1 MIEQKNS
8 VKQRILDAAVQEFL
22 VSGYQHTS
30 MRTIAAQAGMTVG
43 NVYLYFSGKEAL
55 FKALLDPVLLEVE
68 RLIQY
73 KRGDDQAITP
83 EAFAEFPKEL
93 CEIFLE
99 HRHSFLILLDGSAGS
114 PYEHYREHLR
124 LSARLRIQE
133 ALATLDPCSAT
144 DEPLMD
150 AVTTA
155 LIEGLLRIFTQHA
168 QDSEALQSLLQRFL
182 ICVLGVLFPNIPK
195 S

>member
-8 VKQRILDAAVQEFL
+8 VKQRIMDAAVQEFL
-22 VSGYQHTS
+22 VSGYQHAS

-55 FKALLDPVLLEVE
+55 FKALLEPVMLEAE

-73 KRGDDQAITP
+73 KRGSDRAITP
-83 EAFAEFPKEL
+83 EVFAEFPKEL
-93 CEIFLE
+93 CDIFLK

-133 ALATLDPCSAT
+133 ALAFLDPDTAAN
-144 DEPLMD
+144 EPLMD

-168 QDSEALQSLLQRFL
+168 QEPEALQPLLRRYL
-182 ICVLGVLFPNIPK
+182 TCVLGVLFPNIPNQ
-195 S
+195 